1 MIVSSELKL
10 RVGQRLKLQH
20 TNCLFNLKE
29 DLFWSVRSQLN
40 WAVPNDLESHT
51 IETGPEKERKE
62 KINKEEGKLTLACL
76 LVHESGSA
84 GGSEFLTI

>member
-1 MIVSSELKL
+1 
-10 RVGQRLKLQH
+10 
-20 TNCLFNLKE
+20 
-29 DLFWSVRSQLN
+29 LN

-76 LVHESGSA
+76 LVHETGSA

>member
-1 MIVSSELKL
+1 M
-10 RVGQRLKLQH
+10 LQH

-29 DLFWSVRSQLN
+29 DLFCSVRRQLN
-40 WAVPNDLESHT
+40 WAVPKDLESHT

-62 KINKEEGKLTLACL
+62 KKRKDKEEGKLTLACL
-76 LVHESGSA
+76 LVHETGSA